1 MRLARDHAGGH
12 RPFGWVTRVGCWMKL
27 GERMIKYLPFIYAP
41 EKSAEVLA
49 RTESYFE
56 SKPDVLNKIT
66 DLKWIYQSIGK
77 TIPQTSENLF
87 SGHFFPFFES
97 TQEFEI
103 SFNLALFGLY
113 KQAFMSLR
121 SALEVGILSVYYNI
135 NDKGHKEVKDWLK
148 SKDTWEANTPKTERI
163 WKILCGNKNIE
174 TFNNKFNLR
183 QRYDDL
189 AFLHNY
195 VHTKGHKYS
204 NQLGTLKAN
213 YQTFEEDILLKWIET
228 YEKAIMIVVI
238 LHMLKYPISI
248 IEFDWHDKVGIDNPF
263 PVLDSHEIERIK
275 SYLPDEYVVEIQ
287 EISKNDPF
295 TQELFAYISELPD
308 MTEEQRD
315 QQIIELD
322 KSLIEHG
329 QGYLEWEKQELEF
342 SRNYT
347 ETDKKK
353 VMKRMKVIKKWAIEN
368 NMLKPK
374 LERLD
379 EN

>member
-1 MRLARDHAGGH
+1 
-12 RPFGWVTRVGCWMKL
+12 MK
-27 GERMIKYLPFIYAP
+27 KHLPFIYAP
-41 EKSAEVLA
+41 EKSTEVLE
-49 RTESYFE
+49 RTETYFE
-56 SKPDVLNKIT
+56 NNPDVLNKIT

-87 SGHFFPFFES
+87 SGHFFPFIES

-113 KQAFMSLR
+113 KQAFTSLR

-135 NDKGHKEVKDWLK
+135 NDEGHKEVKDLLK
-148 SKDTWEANTPKTERI
+148 SKDTWEANTPKTEKV
-163 WKILCGNKNIE
+163 WKILNGNKNIE

-183 QRYDDL
+183 KKFDDL

-195 VHTKGHKYS
+195 VHTKGHKFS

-213 YQTFEEDILLKWIET
+213 HQTFEENILLKWVET
-228 YEKAIMIVVI
+228 YERATIIVVI

-275 SYLPDEYVVEIQ
+275 SYLPNEYVVEIQ
-287 EISKNDPF
+287 KISKNDSF
-295 TQELFAYISELPD
+295 TQELFDYISELPD
-308 MTEEQRD
+308 MTED
-315 QQIIELD
+315 QKEHQIIEFD
-322 KSLIEHG
+322 KSMIEHG
-329 QGYLEWEKQELEF
+329 QGYFEWEKQEIEF
-342 SRNYT
+342 SKNYSDD
-347 ETDKKK
+347 EKKK
-353 VMKRMKVIKKWAIEN
+353 VMKRIEVIKKWAIEK

-374 LERLD
+374 LERLK
-379 EN
+379 ENGFFK